1 MNIPLRYRDAKY
13 EDVPENIRQAFES
26 IKETRKGIYLHGD
39 VGCGKTH
46 ILYALAGSCESVL
59 HVFARTWNVTEL
71 LRELRAD
78 FDRPYTEKREVD
90 QQLMD
95 FKGLIFLDDVGA
107 EKMSDWVEEVFYLIV
122 NRKYSDLM
130 PLVITSNLSIAELA
144 ERVGDRTASRLVEMC
159 SIFRLPGND
168 RRMPRHE

>member
-1 MNIPLRYRDAKY
+1 MNIPRRYREAKY
-13 EDVPENIRQAFES
+13 EDVPEAIRRAFQR

-46 ILYALAGSCESVL
+46 ILYALAASCESTFQVC
-59 HVFARTWNVTEL
+59 ARVWNMTEL

-78 FDRPYTEKREVD
+78 FDRPYAEKREVD
-90 QQLMD
+90 QQLID
-95 FKGLIFLDDVGA
+95 FKGLLFLDDVGS

-122 NRKYSDLM
+122 NRKYNDLM

-159 SIFRLPGND
+159 EIFHLAGADRRLPS
-168 RRMPRHE
+168 HE